1 MNDYKKVG
9 LYNINLNIV
18 LSFHKNVIKT
28 DEPLKILNRNE
39 SGICILR
46 TSQYT
51 GIHWVTVNILIKIN
65 NITKYIN
72 IEMGKGCN
80 LELIYFMKTYP
91 NFPLIIENELIKYYL
106 RPVDDNIKYSRRIL
120 NEFIETE
127 NPLKYSEKFYDFI
140 MYGTEILKDDSDVIG
155 NIFIIIIDDIEIKGK
170 ITSIYGYT
178 HNLKKK
184 TQISY
189 DYDELLNSE
198 EFIYPQL
205 VR

>member
-1 MNDYKKVG
+1 MNDYKKKG
-9 LYNINLNIV
+9 IYYINPNVV
-18 LSFHKNVIKT
+18 LSFCKNVIKT
-28 DEPLKILNRNE
+28 DNPLEILNRNE
-39 SGICILR
+39 SCICILR

-91 NFPLIIENELIKYYL
+91 DFPLIIENELIKNYL
-106 RPVDDNIKYSRRIL
+106 RPVDDNIKYSRGIL
-120 NEFIETE
+120 NQFDETE
-127 NPLKYSEKFYDFI
+127 NPLKYSEKFYDFV
-140 MYGTEILKDDSDVIG
+140 MYGTEILKDDSHVIG
-155 NIFIIIIDDIEIKGK
+155 DIFIVVIDDIEIKGK
-170 ITSIYGYT
+170 ITSMYGYNY
-178 HNLKKK
+178 NLKRK

-189 DYDELLNSE
+189 DYNELLNSE

-205 VR
+205 VK